1 MEEQI
6 RQLVLKKLQEAQIS
20 ERMLTPA
27 ELDTL
32 VQEVRAELQGET
44 IGESVLSNPEIF
56 YRCIGRCDG

>member
-6 RQLVLKKLQEAQIS
+6 RQLVREKLQDAQLS

-27 ELDTL
+27 ELDAL
-32 VQEVRAELQGET
+32 AQEVRAELKGET
-44 IGESVLSNPEIF
+44 VTESVLSNPEIF

>member
-6 RQLVLKKLQEAQIS
+6 RQLVREKLYDAQLS

-27 ELDTL
+27 ELDAL
-32 VQEVRAELQGET
+32 AQEVRAELKGET
-44 IGESVLSNPEIF
+44 VAESVLSNPEIF

>member
-6 RQLVLKKLQEAQIS
+6 RQLVRAKLREAQLS

-27 ELDTL
+27 ELEAL
-32 VQEVRAELQGET
+32 AQEVRAELRGET
-44 IGESVLSNPEIF
+44 VTESVLSNPEIF